1 MTHSNHWEGV
11 MEGLILNLVSGAVGG
26 NVVERLIG
34 SPNQGTIIN
43 SIAGILGGGL
53 GGSIL
58 GMLGAPDMAGMA
70 GDVAEMDIVALLGQV
85 ASGGVGGG
93 VFLLLLA
100 LCAQKW
106 DKPAKTTLK
115 WGGTWFAP
123 LA

>member
-1 MTHSNHWEGV
+1 

-58 GMLGAPDMAGMA
+58 GMLGAPDMAEMA
-70 GDVAEMDIVALLGQV
+70 GDAAEMDIVALLGQV
-85 ASGGVGGG
+85 ASGGVDGG
-93 VFLLLLA
+93 VLLVIVGFVRS
-100 LCAQKW
+100 KM
-106 DKPAKTTLK
+106 
-115 WGGTWFAP
+115 G
-123 LA
+123 

>member
-1 MTHSNHWEGV
+1 

-26 NVVERLIG
+26 NVVGRLIG
-34 SPNQGTIIN
+34 SLNQGTVIN

-58 GMLGAPDMAGMA
+58 GMLGAPVMAGMA
-70 GDVAEMDIVALLGQV
+70 GDAVCMDIDALLGQM

-93 VFLLLLA
+93 VLLA

-106 DKPAKTTLK
+106 DKPPKTTLK
-115 WGGTWFAP
+115 WGGSWFAP

>member
-1 MTHSNHWEGV
+1 

-26 NVVERLIG
+26 NVVGRLIG

-70 GDVAEMDIVALLGQV
+70 GDAVGMDIGALLGQV
-85 ASGGVGGG
+85 ASGGGGGG
-93 VFLLLLA
+93 VLLA
-100 LCAQKW
+100 LVGFVRSKM
-106 DKPAKTTLK
+106 
-115 WGGTWFAP
+115 G
-123 LA
+123 

>member
-1 MTHSNHWEGV
+1 

-26 NVVERLIG
+26 NVVGRLIG

-70 GDVAEMDIVALLGQV
+70 DNAAGMDIGALLGQV

-93 VFLLLLA
+93 CIIGDSG
-100 LCAQKW
+100 LC
-106 DKPAKTTLK
+106 TLK
-115 WGGTWFAP
+115 NGINH
-123 LA
+123 LKRR